1 MCVCCFLLDNF
12 QILEQL
18 TWTHTKGK
26 EDTAERSHFLP
37 EGIAGKTERDG
48 TDDGKNKTRERS
60 RVVPVGGIL
69 PTGDEEE
76 VGGGGILHS
85 PVD

>member
-1 MCVCCFLLDNF
+1 M
-12 QILEQL
+12 
-18 TWTHTKGK
+18 GK

>member
-1 MCVCCFLLDNF
+1 MA
-12 QILEQL
+12 
-18 TWTHTKGK
+18 WTHTKGK

-48 TDDGKNKTRERS
+48 TDGGKNKTRERS

-69 PTGDEEE
+69 PTELEMKKKLVVE
-76 VGGGGILHS
+76 VFSTLL
-85 PVD
+85 

>member
-1 MCVCCFLLDNF
+1 M
-12 QILEQL
+12 

-48 TDDGKNKTRERS
+48 TDDGKNKIRERS
-60 RVVPVGGIL
+60 RRVVPVGGIL
-69 PTGDEEE
+69 PTELEMKKKLVVE
-76 VGGGGILHS
+76 VFSTLL
-85 PVD
+85 

>member
-1 MCVCCFLLDNF
+1 MLICVFVVFFLTTF
-12 QILEQL
+12 RS
-18 TWTHTKGK
+18 WTHGKGRYSGEK
-26 EDTAERSHFLP
+26 PIFLP

>member
-1 MCVCCFLLDNF
+1 MLICVFVVFFLTTF
-12 QILEQL
+12 RS
-18 TWTHTKGK
+18 WTHTKGK

-69 PTGDEEE
+69 PTELEMKKKLVVE
-76 VGGGGILHS
+76 VFSTLL
-85 PVD
+85 